1 MSEKPIVTYF
11 KQSRILLN
19 SLVTVVPLLILY
31 QLGMLLISRESIN
44 GVDFITIVTFK
55 LAGTQGL
62 LILNLI
68 LIILFLIGV
77 IYLHKKQTFQADF
90 ILPMIVESAVWAVG
104 MGVLIVF
111 VLKYTPPMAQVVQEV
126 SNIRARGALIKI
138 LASIGAGVN
147 EELVFRLALMS
158 FIIWFCVRM
167 FTLKKFTAIL
177 IAVLVSSALFSLAH
191 YFIGGEPITQY
202 SLLYRFFAGIIF
214 AVIFKL
220 RGFAIAVYTH
230 TLYDLFVLFAG
241 G

>member
-1 MSEKPIVTYF
+1 MAWERFRKYF
-11 KQSRILLN
+11 EQSRNLLN

-31 QLGMLLISRESIN
+31 QLGILLISRESIN
-44 GVDFITIVTFK
+44 GVDFLTIVAVK
-55 LAGTQGL
+55 AGGIRGL

-68 LIILFLIGV
+68 LIIIFLIGV

-111 VLKYTPPMAQVVQEV
+111 VLKYTFPMASAAAEV
-126 SNIRARGALIKI
+126 SDIRAREPVIKI

-147 EELVFRLALMS
+147 EELVFRLALMT
-158 FIIWFCVRM
+158 FIIWFCVKM
-167 FTLKKFTAIL
+167 FALKRFTGVL

-191 YFIGGEPITQY
+191 YFIGREKITQY
-202 SLLYRFFAGIIF
+202 SLLYRFFAGVVF

-230 TLYDLFVLFAG
+230 TLYDIFVLFAG
-241 G
+241 R